1 MERGSEVLRSSPVF
15 PAVAYNGPRR
25 RARMGLRP
33 PDTLEVHV
41 SFEINRL
48 APTYLRDAYE
58 LLVPTVSVRKP
69 AATESQSASLR
80 PIPATEEQA
89 G

>member
-1 MERGSEVLRSSPVF
+1 MSPH
-15 PAVAYNGPRR
+15 
-25 RARMGLRP
+25 P

-41 SFEINRL
+41 SFEMNRL
-48 APTYLRDAYE
+48 APTYLMDAYE

-69 AATESQSASLR
+69 VATASQPASLLS
-80 PIPATEEQA
+80 IPAPEENV

>member
-1 MERGSEVLRSSPVF
+1 M
-15 PAVAYNGPRR
+15 GP
-25 RARMGLRP
+25 RP

-41 SFEINRL
+41 SFEVNRL
-48 APTYLRDAYE
+48 APTYLLDAYE

-69 AATESQSASLR
+69 AATESKPTSLLLISAL
-80 PIPATEEQA
+80 EEKA